1 MSRAASSWKK
11 ITHFFQREIWRQ
23 EHLHDRT
30 PRGLLYSAL
39 RVATLTLTGLHENK
53 ATSRAAALSFSSLL
67 GLGPLVVIT
76 VLIAGFVVQGDPG
89 RAEAALDKLM
99 HRIVPQL
106 GQYDRLP
113 PAGQPANPAVAS
125 PPPAAKPELA
135 QLISGFVAGS
145 RSGAAGVLGALTLI
159 VIVLQL
165 FSSVENAFNEIW
177 GVRRGR
183 SLLRRIVLYWTVL
196 TLGAVLFFAAVTGIS
211 AGAFFNALATRLD
224 LGPATLNFLR
234 LLLPSASV
242 VVLLALL
249 TLFYRFIPNTKVRWG
264 AAFLG
269 AAVVAALLVLNNL
282 LAFLYVQRV
291 AMQTTLY
298 GSLGLLPVLMAG
310 LYVFWLFIL
319 VGGQLSYAAQ
329 NVHFRNSRAVWS
341 GLSESLRERLSLLVL
356 LTIARR
362 FQACLPPCNAAQL
375 SSMIK
380 VPAQILNECLNR
392 LVQMG
397 LVTPVPP
404 SAGDGAADFLYQ
416 PARPLGRIT
425 LGEFKR
431 LDDDL
436 GDDTSSPVLVV
447 LDPLLQLYDDTLAHV
462 SQGAFFKKS
471 LDQLL
476 TEVPIDASRPP
487 FAFGQRVK
495 SEE

>member
-11 ITHFFQREIWRQ
+11 IAHFFQREIWRQ
-23 EHLHDRT
+23 EHLHDRS
-30 PRGLLYSAL
+30 PRGLLYSFL

-89 RAEAALDKLM
+89 RAEAALDGLI

-106 GQYDRLP
+106 DQYDRLAP
-113 PAGQPANPAVAS
+113 TDR
-125 PPPAAKPELA
+125 PAAARPELA

-145 RSGAAGVLGALTLI
+145 RSNAAGVLGALTLI

-183 SLLRRIVLYWTVL
+183 SLMRRIVLYWTVL
-196 TLGAVLFFAAVTGIS
+196 TLGAVLFFAAVTGLS
-211 AGAFFNALATRLD
+211 AGAFFSALSARLN
-224 LGPATLNFLR
+224 LGPATQNFLR
-234 LLLPSASV
+234 LLLPSVSV
-242 VVLLALL
+242 VVLAALL
-249 TLFYRFIPNTKVRWG
+249 TLFYRFIPNTKVWWR
-264 AAFLG
+264 AAFFG
-269 AAVVAALLVLNNL
+269 ALVVTALLVLNNL

-375 SSMIK
+375 SGMIK

-392 LVQMG
+392 LVLMG

-404 SAGDGAADFLYQ
+404 PAGEGTADFLYQ

-436 GDDTSSPVLVV
+436 GDDTSSPVLIV
-447 LDPLLQLYDDTLAHV
+447 LDPLLKLYDETLERAG
-462 SQGAFFKKS
+462 QGPFFTKS
-471 LDQLL
+471 LEQLL
-476 TEVPIDASRPP
+476 TEAPVDESRPP
-487 FAFGQRVK
+487 FAFGKRVK